1 MISFKQSQ
9 WHVLV
14 GAIVVHDQVH
24 VQVLG
29 NGACVPS
36 SGVNLPEPHPGVAG
50 VGRVPQAIGS
60 TADVARGGQARFPG
74 SSTTSTRQTMPKTY
88 SAAPDLASLLD
99 GSSAGE
105 LIPALAT
112 RGLQQLIELEV
123 AAVLG
128 AERHERT
135 EERLGYRNGYRSR
148 TLTTQVGDLALQI
161 PKLRAGSFIPS
172 ILEPRRRIDQA
183 LYAVIMEAY
192 INGVSTR
199 KVDALVAALG
209 SQSGISKSQVS
220 RICQEIDQQVQA
232 FLNRPLEGSGY
243 AYVYLDATYLNGRQG
258 KAQQV
263 TSRAAVV
270 AMGVNGD
277 GRRELLGL
285 KVGNSETEAF
295 WAEFISHLRERG
307 LAGVKLVISDAH
319 AGLTKAIRRQLQG
332 CVWQRCR
339 VHFARNLLQCVPK
352 AHQGMVTAALR
363 SVFAQES
370 EEEIESRWD
379 DLAASLAERFPKA
392 AALMH
397 EAKEDVLAF
406 RHFPQPH
413 WKKVWSTNLL
423 ERVNEEIKRRTRV
436 VGIFPNDA
444 AIIRLVGAV
453 LLEQHEH
460 WQLEG
465 RRMFSAESMAAIP
478 ELDVI
483 PALQALSA

>member
-1 MISFKQSQ
+1 
-9 WHVLV
+9 
-14 GAIVVHDQVH
+14 
-24 VQVLG
+24 
-29 NGACVPS
+29 
-36 SGVNLPEPHPGVAG
+36 
-50 VGRVPQAIGS
+50 
-60 TADVARGGQARFPG
+60 
-74 SSTTSTRQTMPKTY
+74 MPRTHC
-88 SAAPDLASLLD
+88 AASELALLLD

-105 LIPALAT
+105 LIPELA
-112 RGLQQLIELEV
+112 RYGLQQLIELE
-123 AAVLG
+123 ASAVIG
-128 AERHERT
+128 ADRHERS
-135 EERLGYRNGYRSR
+135 EERVNHRNGHRPR

-172 ILEPRRRIDQA
+172 ILEPRRRVDQA

-192 INGVSTR
+192 IGGVSTR
-199 KVDALVAALG
+199 KVDALVGALG

-232 FLNRPLEGSGY
+232 FLSRPLESSGY
-243 AYVYLDATYLNGRQG
+243 AYVYLDATYLKGRLG

-263 TSRAAVV
+263 CSRAVVV
-270 AMGVNGD
+270 AMGVNDD

-285 KVGNSETEAF
+285 KVGDSETETF
-295 WAEFISHLRERG
+295 WAEFISHLKERG
-307 LAGVKLVISDAH
+307 LGGVKLVISDAH
-319 AGLTKAIRRQLQG
+319 TGLTKAIRRQLQG

-363 SVFAQES
+363 SVFAQETAQ
-370 EEEIESRWD
+370 EIESRWD
-379 DLAASLAERFPKA
+379 DLATSLAERFPKA

-397 EAKEDVLAF
+397 EAREDVLAF
-406 RHFPQPH
+406 RHFPKDH
-413 WKKVWSTNLL
+413 WRKIWSTNLL

-444 AIIRLVGAV
+444 AITRLVGAV

-465 RRMFSAESMAAIP
+465 RRMFSAESMATIP
-478 ELDVI
+478 ELGNT

>member
-1 MISFKQSQ
+1 
-9 WHVLV
+9 
-14 GAIVVHDQVH
+14 
-24 VQVLG
+24 
-29 NGACVPS
+29 
-36 SGVNLPEPHPGVAG
+36 
-50 VGRVPQAIGS
+50 
-60 TADVARGGQARFPG
+60 
-74 SSTTSTRQTMPKTY
+74 MPKTY

-105 LIPALAT
+105 LIPELAT

-128 AERHERT
+128 ADRHERT
-135 EERLGYRNGYRSR
+135 EERLGYRNGYRPR
-148 TLTTQVGDLALQI
+148 TLTTQVGDLDLLI

-172 ILEPRRRIDQA
+172 ILEPRRRVDQA

-192 INGVSTR
+192 IGGVSTR
-199 KVDALVAALG
+199 KVDALVSALG

-220 RICQEIDQQVQA
+220 RICQDIDQQVQA
-232 FLNRPLEGSGY
+232 FLGRPLESSSY
-243 AYVYLDATYLNGRQG
+243 AYVYLDATYLKGRLG

-263 TSRAAVV
+263 CSRAVVV
-270 AMGVNGD
+270 AMGVNED

-285 KVGNSETEAF
+285 KVGDSETEGF
-295 WAEFISHLRERG
+295 WSEFLASLIAAGFCEAVERG
-307 LAGVKLVISDAH
+307 LTGVKLVISDAH
-319 AGLTKAIRRQLQG
+319 VGLTKSIRRQLQG

-339 VHFARNLLQCVPK
+339 VHFARNLLQRVPIGEAFSEGV

-363 SVFAQES
+363 SVFAQENAG
-370 EEEIESRWD
+370 EILSRWD
-379 DLAASLAERFPKA
+379 DLAASLIERFPKA
-392 AALMH
+392 AELMH
-397 EAKEDVLAF
+397 EAREDVLTF
-406 RHFPQPH
+406 RHFPQQH
-413 WKKVWSTNLL
+413 WRKVWSTNLL

-444 AIIRLVGAV
+444 AITRLVGAV

-478 ELDVI
+478 DLEAL
-483 PALQALSA
+483 PALQISIT